1 MTLWALRDVIL
12 GDGAW
17 RMIRSEQQLLRLQN
31 SPRRRMP
38 AAIPGWFRKCRPTSK
53 VA

>member
-31 SPRRRMP
+31 TPRKRNP
-38 AAIPGWFRKCRPTSK
+38 ASIPLWFAKSRPIYKKT
-53 VA
+53 